1 MIIQRFLHVL
11 HHFCTPHYNYMC
23 VFCGAVLS
31 SELQSKYESEVAARE
46 RIEERLL
53 ATEKKK
59 SELSVDLGQ
68 LTSQVEALR
77 SDLQAESDKTRALAA
92 ELDVAEKR
100 RQQLQNDA
108 KSHVQLVSQL
118 KNREQQLSQVRAL
131 PLTLV

>member
-1 MIIQRFLHVL
+1 MYIFCRVVL
-11 HHFCTPHYNYMC
+11 T
-23 VFCGAVLS
+23 

-108 KSHVQLVSQL
+108 KSHAQLVSQL
-118 KNREQQLSQVRAL
+118 KNREQQLSQVRGHCHNYSL
-131 PLTLV
+131 SPVSQ

>member
-1 MIIQRFLHVL
+1 MYIFCRVVL
-11 HHFCTPHYNYMC
+11 T
-23 VFCGAVLS
+23 